1 MTQQSVKENK
11 NSTFKKTIL
20 ITLLVMLA
28 LVGAFHILM
37 PLLGITLAITA
48 SIWSIAIVTIVMLCV
63 AALLF
68 FILTGVGAFV
78 LGIFVFVWTVLAII
92 LFPLLFPILIPVLL
106 LMFVIGLI
114 TRKK

>member
-1 MTQQSVKENK
+1 MTQPSVKENK
-11 NSTFKKTIL
+11 NGAFKKTIL

-28 LVGAFHILM
+28 LVGAFHVFL
-37 PLLGITLAITA
+37 PLLGVTIAITA
-48 SIWSIAIVTIVMLCV
+48 SIWSVAIGTIILLCIAT
-63 AALLF
+63 LLF

-78 LGIFVFVWTVLAII
+78 VGVVVFVWTVLAII